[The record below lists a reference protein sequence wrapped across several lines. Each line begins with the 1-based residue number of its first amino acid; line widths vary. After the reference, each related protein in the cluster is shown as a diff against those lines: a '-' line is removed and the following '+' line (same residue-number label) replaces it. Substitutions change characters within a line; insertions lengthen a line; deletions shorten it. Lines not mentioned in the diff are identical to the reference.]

1 MEQKMQAKFIDQF
14 KKHFPE
20 FKPIDQES
28 IGIDDDEVES
38 EEGLRRNGLAK
49 LWIIMIRKILSW
61 KTRREE
67 DEKQNLDQDSSDG
80 LFFNRDIEKYFWIV
94 WISRNLRETVIV
106 AAAVT
111 IHTIFVFSA
120 AISVT
125 IARVV
130 IIHIF

>member
-1 MEQKMQAKFIDQF
+1 
-14 KKHFPE
+14 
-20 FKPIDQES
+20 
-28 IGIDDDEVES
+28 
-38 EEGLRRNGLAK
+38 
-49 LWIIMIRKILSW
+49 MIRKILSW